1 MLNEYVTYKQII
13 KLIMKTILKQKTNLL
28 IGITIIGML
37 TSFTMVSCKGKKAE
51 TISESM
57 LCVGDYWTEA
67 QGKAFLD
74 QQRQTYTTAE
84 AWEKRAKQI
93 RSQILKGSGL
103 TKFPEKCP
111 LNPIIGDKRVY
122 DGYEVRNVAFESL
135 PGVYVTGS
143 LYTPT
148 DAKGTLPGILSPHG
162 HWTEPGDVGRYR
174 ADSQKRFAAMA
185 RMGAMVFGYDMVG
198 FGQLGELGW
207 KHEHPEVLKL
217 QLWNSIRVIDFLLS
231 MGADPNR
238 IGCTGE
244 SGGAT
249 QTFLLTAVD
258 DRVAVSVPVVQVSAH
273 FFGGCLCES
282 GMPVHKSKDFQTNNV
297 EIAALAAPRP
307 MLIVSDGDD
316 YTRNTPDVEY
326 PHIKYIYGL
335 LGKQDLV
342 ENAHFALEKHGY
354 DYSKRAAVYPFL
366 AKYLGL
372 DLSKAVNPDGS
383 LKEEGIIIE
392 DQKALY
398 PFDEKHPFPAK
409 GIKSN
414 DGVVWK

>member
-1 MLNEYVTYKQII
+1 MMKII
-13 KLIMKTILKQKTNLL
+13 FKQKTTFLVAIAL
-28 IGITIIGML
+28 FGML
-37 TSFTMVSCKGKKAE
+37 ISFTMVSCKGKKTE
-51 TISESM
+51 KTTESM
-57 LCVGDYWTEA
+57 LCMDAYWTEA

-74 QQRQTYTTAE
+74 QQRKTYTTAE
-84 AWEKRAKQI
+84 AWENRAKQI
-93 RSQILKGSGL
+93 RAQILKGAGL
-103 TKFPEKCP
+103 EKFPEKCP
-111 LNPIIGDKRVY
+111 INPIIGEKRVY
-122 DGYEVRNVAFESL
+122 DGYQVQNVAFESL

-143 LYTPT
+143 LYSPT
-148 DAKGTLPGILSPHG
+148 DAKGTLPGILSSHG
-162 HWTEPGDVGRYR
+162 HWSDPSDYGRYR
-174 ADSQKRFAAMA
+174 VDSQKRFAAMA

-198 FGQLGELGW
+198 YGQLGEFGW
-207 KHEHPEVLKL
+207 IHEHPQTLKL

-231 MGADPNR
+231 MGADPKR
-238 IGCTGE
+238 IACTGE

-273 FFGGCLCES
+273 FFGGCPCES
-282 GMPVHKSKDFQTNNV
+282 GMPIHKNKNFQTNNV

-316 YTRNTPDVEY
+316 YTKNTAEVEY

-335 LGKQDLV
+335 LGKADMV
-342 ENAHFALEKHGY
+342 ENAHFPLEKHGY
-354 DYSKRAAVYPFL
+354 DSSKRAAVYPFL

-372 DLSKAVNPDGS
+372 DSSKSLNPDGS
-383 LKEEGIIIE
+383 LKEEGIVIE

-409 GIKSN
+409 GIRNN
-414 DGVVWK
+414 DDVVWN